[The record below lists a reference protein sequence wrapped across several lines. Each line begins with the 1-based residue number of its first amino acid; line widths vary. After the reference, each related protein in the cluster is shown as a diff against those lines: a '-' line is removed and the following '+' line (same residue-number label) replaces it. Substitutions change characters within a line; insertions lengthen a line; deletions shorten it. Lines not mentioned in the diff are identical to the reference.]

1 MTPFNLSPPYLPT
14 SHGLSPSARHKRTR
28 SREARTP
35 APIVATKGAM
45 LFFILPENF
54 LRKASAHRTEPY
66 LPSVPDAPIPL
77 VAS

>member
-45 LFFILPENF
+45 LFFIVPEGSYVRHLLVELSHICYLCLM
-54 LRKASAHRTEPY
+54 LRFR
-66 LPSVPDAPIPL
+66 
-77 VAS
+77 